1 MPRSERDE
9 VISKLT
15 AMTLSAMISELVMD
29 AALQAHY
36 EVQKLNALCD
46 ICHTRCG
53 TAHAS
58 SSTGPVNPTSP
69 RPPSPS
75 IEGKQSTPTGSV
87 SGASTGPAN
96 GKSDGTIY
104 FECLGCKRQIASSR
118 YAPHLSSCVGAGIG
132 NRRSGSRNPI
142 TKSKSGGDKG
152 RSESP
157 YLGSEGSD
165 DSKPS
170 TKGKGKGKATKKD
183 DGDFG
188 IHRKRPGSPQATPKK
203 LKKAKT
209 AGSPLKNITD
219 MPPPSSKKSSKLRES
234 SVTRESSIAPSVD
247 NESRMSA
254 FSPEATPVSPTSS
267 TDSPSATPVKLT
279 NGKNAQKSGATSTI
293 PAPSVAPP
301 QPNVHDASYMMMEYD
316 DNETGSSTDS
326 DSD

>member
-1 MPRSERDE
+1 M
-9 VISKLT
+9 
-15 AMTLSAMISELVMD
+15 MFSAMISDLVMD
-29 AALQAHY
+29 TTLQAHH
-36 EVQKLNALCD
+36 EVQKSSVLCD

-58 SSTGPVNPTSP
+58 SSTGQTNPTTS

-75 IEGKQSTPTGSV
+75 AEGKQSTPTGSV
-87 SGASTGPAN
+87 SGASTGPTN
-96 GKSDGTIY
+96 GKSDGTVY
-104 FECLGCKRQIASSR
+104 FECLACKRQIASNR
-118 YAPHLSSCVGAGIG
+118 YAPHLSSCMGTGIG

-170 TKGKGKGKATKKD
+170 AKGKGKGKAPKKD
-183 DGDFG
+183 DGDYS

-209 AGSPLKNITD
+209 TGSPLKNITD
-219 MPPPSSKKSSKLRES
+219 MPPPASTKSSKLRES
-234 SVTRESSIAPSVD
+234 SATRESSIAPSVD
-247 NESRMSA
+247 NESRMSV
-254 FSPEATPVSPTSS
+254 FSPEASPVSPTSS
-267 TDSPSATPVKLT
+267 ADSPSATSVRVT
-279 NGKNAQKSGATSTI
+279 NGKNTHKSGAKNSI
-293 PAPSVAPP
+293 PTASNPPP
-301 QPNVHDASYMMMEYD
+301 QSNVHDASYMLMEYD

-326 DSD
+326 GSD